1 MCWVCVLPMLTSLRW
16 KLFQGLD
23 DIPVGSLTHLYFS
36 FGSITPGDYS
46 ITGMDG
52 LPEFLFT
59 NFTNL
64 KKKNP
69 ALKTVIALG
78 GWTFNDPG
86 MFSALFPYLFRLDH

>member
-1 MCWVCVLPMLTSLRW
+1 
-16 KLFQGLD
+16 
-23 DIPVGSLTHLYFS
+23 
-36 FGSITPGDYS
+36 
-46 ITGMDG
+46 MDG

-59 NFTNL
+59 DFTNL

-86 MFSALFPYLFRLDH
+86 ILPTSLP